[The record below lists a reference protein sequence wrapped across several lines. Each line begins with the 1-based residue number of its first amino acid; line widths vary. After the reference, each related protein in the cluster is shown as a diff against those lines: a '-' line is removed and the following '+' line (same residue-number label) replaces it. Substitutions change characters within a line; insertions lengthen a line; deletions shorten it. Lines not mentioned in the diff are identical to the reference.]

1 MFMLPTPTLKLV
13 LSVLIVLLINS
24 ISFGQ
29 QVIQFNEVP
38 LFEINRYTPT
48 EKKNQLV
55 LKMAYGS
62 SSVSNPALSKAL
74 QGKKI
79 TGISYYFTDFPKGES
94 FEQLHSARLT
104 RIGALIPDLWKRK
117 FFISWK
123 AFRQTQCETEQ
134 EARQLFHGFVITYSE
149 ADPLSFLSPS
159 NRKLLDS
166 VTAEVQLE
174 NPNST
179 ADITQFL
186 QGEGVQITNMEINDT
201 TKLTK
206 PYLYFKESEGVIGI
220 FEGLM
225 LTTGLA
231 ANAVGPN
238 DKADKTFEG
247 SKKPVTDPKI
257 LSLFPKSKKLFD
269 PCIIEFDIQ
278 IDADTLIFNYVFAS
292 EEYPEYLTFHD
303 VFGFF
308 ISGKGIV
315 GATDIKLTPEKYEQ
329 LTQDLELPAPVL
341 EELKKIS
348 EKPYINRRG
357 YVGVFRQ
364 KFKDKA
370 ATYLKAIDPYIVD
383 VKNLAVLPTGEEVSV
398 ATINHKRNA
407 HLYRP
412 NRLKVDPKVFKAW
425 QYDGFSVPLQAKVQ
439 VQPKQV
445 YHLILAIADQK
456 DGRYD
461 SAVFISGTGING
473 KK

>member
-1 MFMLPTPTLKLV
+1 MLPTPTLK
-13 LSVLIVLLINS
+13 SLLAGLTFLLLTTF
-24 ISFGQ
+24 SFGQ
-29 QVIQFNEVP
+29 QAIQFEEVP
-38 LFEINRYTPT
+38 LFEIEKHTPT

-55 LKMAYGS
+55 LKMAYGT
-62 SSVSNPALSKAL
+62 SSVSNPALLKKL
-74 QGKKI
+74 HGKKI
-79 TGISYYFTDFPKGES
+79 TGINYYFTDFPKGQT
-94 FEQLHSARLT
+94 FEKLHSSRLT
-104 RIGALIPDLWKRK
+104 RLTALIPDLWERK

-134 EARQLFHGFVITYSE
+134 EARQLFHGFVILYTD
-149 ADPLSFLSPS
+149 ADPLAFLSAD
-159 NRKLLDS
+159 NRAILDS
-166 VTAEVQLE
+166 VKAEVQLE
-174 NPNST
+174 SPNST

-186 QGEGVQITNMEINDT
+186 QGEGVQITNMKINDT

-238 DKADKTFEG
+238 NKADKTFEG
-247 SKKPVTDPKI
+247 SKKPVTDPNI

-269 PCIIEFDIQ
+269 PCIIEFDIR
-278 IDADTLIFNYVFAS
+278 IDADTLIFKYVFAS

-315 GATDIKLTPEKYEQ
+315 GATDIRLTPQKYEQ
-329 LTQDLELPAPVL
+329 LAEELDLPVPVM

-348 EKPYINRRG
+348 KKPYINRRG

-364 KFKDKA
+364 KFKDQA

-383 VKNLAVLPTGEEVSV
+383 VKNLAVLPTGEAVSV
-398 ATINHKRNA
+398 ATINHKHNA

-425 QYDGFSVPLQAKVQ
+425 QYDGFSLPLQAKVQ
-439 VQPKQV
+439 VQPNEV
-445 YHLILAIADQK
+445 YHLVLAIADQK

-461 SAVFISGTGING
+461 SAIFISGTGING

>member
-1 MFMLPTPTLKLV
+1 MHPTSTLQSIWIGL
-13 LSVLIVLLINS
+13 LLILLS
-24 ISFGQ
+24 PAVFGQ
-29 QVIQFNEVP
+29 QVIQFDEV
-38 LFEINRYTPT
+38 LLAEIESYTPT
-48 EKKNQLV
+48 PKKNQLV
-55 LKMAYGS
+55 LKMAYGT
-62 SSVSNPALSKAL
+62 SSVSKPALLKEL

-79 TGISYYFTDFPKGES
+79 ESIDYYFTDFPKGQT
-94 FEQLHSARLT
+94 FKALHSARLT
-104 RIGALIPDLWKRK
+104 KLTALIPDLWNRK

-123 AFRQTQCETEQ
+123 AYRQTKCETEA
-134 EARQLFHGFVITYSE
+134 EARQLFHGFVISYSE
-149 ADPLSFLSPS
+149 GDPLAFLSPTK
-159 NRKLLDS
+159 RAILDT
-166 VTAEVQLE
+166 VKTEVHLE

-179 ADITQFL
+179 EDVTQFL
-186 QGEGVQITNMEINDT
+186 QGEGVKITNLEINDT

-206 PYLYFKESEGVIGI
+206 PYLYFKEEEGVIGI

-238 DKADKTFEG
+238 DKPNKSFEG
-247 SKKPVTDPKI
+247 SKKAVTDPKI

-269 PCIIEFDIQ
+269 PCILEFDIQ
-278 IDADTLIFNYVFAS
+278 IDADTLVFNYVFAS

-315 GATDIKLTPEKYEQ
+315 DAKDIQLSPEAFER
-329 LTQDLELPAPVL
+329 LSAELELPDAVL
-341 EELKKIS
+341 AELKSIS

-364 KFKDKA
+364 KFGKKA
-370 ATYLKAIDPYIVD
+370 GEYLKAIDPYIVD
-383 VKNLAVLPTGEEVSV
+383 IKNLAVLPNGEEVSV
-398 ATINHKRNA
+398 ANINHKKNP

-412 NRLKVDPKVFKAW
+412 NSLEKDPKVFKAW

-439 VQPKQV
+439 VTPNET
-445 YHLILAIADQK
+445 YHLVMAIADQK

-461 SAVFISGTGING
+461 SAIFISGTGING